1 MNYRLRLKS
10 GTLKIP
16 LNAAVLASLV
26 AFAYGCTEHAST
38 HSGEELVAKYCTGC
52 HLAPAPEQLPKESWP
67 FVLKWMGN
75 YLGFRQT
82 GGALEGIVNI
92 DIIPDKKI
100 IGSGDFSKIKNY
112 FLSKSKPQ
120 KEMFFSGHQTYEPAT
135 LFNAEHSIG
144 NIAKGEFI
152 SMVQLDP
159 DSGYTFIG
167 YGTENN
173 RRLEIY
179 NKQFTKTADFKM
191 KSEPVHLVP
200 LDPGF
205 RLSLIGDFSFDKGE
219 GEVFEVRP
227 GRFGRPDV
235 RHLITGYN
243 RLTQSLAADFNQDG
257 RQDLLLVGFGQGH
270 IGRTSVVHQLENGM
284 YGNEIV
290 LLHESGSLCAE
301 IRDFDG
307 NGYPDIMLLVA
318 QEHQELLLF
327 LNQGKGEFREKLL
340 HKQPA
345 GFGYNHF
352 TLADFN
358 GDHKI
363 DVVTS
368 NGNNMEITE
377 VPLKPHHG
385 VRILLNQGDLTWKE
399 EYFFPMHGA
408 IKSIADDF
416 DQDGD
421 VDIAAIAFYPDW
433 DDEPPVTFV
442 YLRNNGSLEFTAS
455 TLSEKHWGRWMVM
468 DSGDINGDGYRDL
481 ILGAAYINKGIA
493 PRYTDRYQALAQQSQ
508 PLLFLY
514 NNGGREEEGQV
525 LSSD

>member
-10 GTLKIP
+10 GTFKVL
-16 LNAAVLASLV
+16 LNAAVLVSLV
-26 AFAYGCTEHAST
+26 TFLSCTPST
-38 HSGEELVAKYCTGC
+38 TELSGEELVAKYCTGC
-52 HLAPAPEQLPKESWP
+52 HLPPVPGQLPKENWP

-75 YLGFRQT
+75 YLGFRDT
-82 GGALEGIVNI
+82 GGALGGIVNI
-92 DIIPDKKI
+92 DIIPDKEI
-100 IGSGDFSKIKNY
+100 ISSGDFSKIENY
-112 FLSKSKPQ
+112 FLSKSKPRE
-120 KEMFFSGHQTYEPAT
+120 EMFSSPQKYEPTT
-135 LFNAEHSIG
+135 LFNAENSIKG
-144 NIAKGEFI
+144 VAKGEFI
-152 SMVQLDP
+152 SMVQFDP
-159 DSGYTFIG
+159 HSGYTFVG
-167 YGTENN
+167 FGTESDK
-173 RRLEIY
+173 RLEMY
-179 NKQFTKTADFKM
+179 NKQFGRVADYKM
-191 KSEPVHLVP
+191 KSEPIHVAP

-227 GRFGRPDV
+227 GKFGRPNV

-284 YGNEIV
+284 YGDEKILLNEA
-290 LLHESGSLCAE
+290 GSLCAE

-318 QEHQELLLF
+318 QEYQELLLF
-327 LNQGKGEFREKLL
+327 LNQGEGQFEKKLL
-340 HKQPA
+340 HKEAA

-352 TLADFN
+352 ALADFN
-358 GDHKI
+358 GDDKI

-368 NGNNMEITE
+368 NGNNMEILE
-377 VPLKPHHG
+377 APLKPHHG
-385 VRILLNQGDLTWKE
+385 IRILLNQGGLTWKE

-421 VDIAAIAFYPDW
+421 VDIAAIGFYPDW
-433 DDEPPVTFV
+433 NEETPTTFV
-442 YLRNNGSLEFTAS
+442 YLQNNGGLEFTAS
-455 TLSEKHWGRWMVM
+455 TLPDEHWGRWLVM
-468 DSGDINGDGYRDL
+468 DSGDINGDGYQDL

-493 PRYTDRYQALAQQSQ
+493 PRYTDRYKALAQESQS
-508 PLLFLY
+508 LLFLY
-514 NNGGREEEGQV
+514 NDSGQRK
-525 LSSD
+525 